1 MKKYPLESGAPASP
15 RSGGLS
21 ASQLKTL
28 RALKLK
34 KGRRAQ
40 KRFLIEGV
48 HLCAEALG
56 SDHLPVLLLYTAAG
70 FQSPEIKETVIQA
83 QRHGVANLRVS
94 GSILASLADAATP
107 QGIMAV
113 MEMRTPEAIPGAG
126 QIHILMDQVRDPGNA
141 GTIIRT
147 ADAVGA
153 AGVYLAAG
161 SVDLYNP
168 KVLRSTQG
176 SIFHLPVAAEIDPA
190 VCLKTLRNKGF
201 RVFIADPRADR
212 SHTEVRYPGRFV
224 LAVGNETHG
233 VSQEVRDRADQLIRV
248 PIRGRAESLN
258 VAMACG
264 VILYE
269 ALRQRM
275 KRKPPGTGRKRRRRP

>member
-1 MKKYPLESGAPASP
+1 
-15 RSGGLS
+15 
-21 ASQLKTL
+21 
-28 RALKLK
+28 
-34 KGRRAQ
+34 
-40 KRFLIEGV
+40 
-48 HLCAEALG
+48 
-56 SDHLPVLLLYTAAG
+56 
-70 FQSPEIKETVIQA
+70 
-83 QRHGVANLRVS
+83 
-94 GSILASLADAATP
+94 
-107 QGIMAV
+107 
-113 MEMRTPEAIPGAG
+113 
-126 QIHILMDQVRDPGNA
+126 MDQVRDPGNA

-275 KRKPPGTGRKRRRRP
+275 KRKPRGTGRKRRRRP